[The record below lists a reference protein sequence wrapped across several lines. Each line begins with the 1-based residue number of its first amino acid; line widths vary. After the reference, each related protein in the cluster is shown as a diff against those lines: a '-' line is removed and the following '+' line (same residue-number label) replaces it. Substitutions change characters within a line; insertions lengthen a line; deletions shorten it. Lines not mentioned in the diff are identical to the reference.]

1 MGLALYLEI
10 RWRKRL
16 ATKIVIFAFVLLVIV
31 STPFIPNLL
40 VKSLENRHPVVSVKK
55 LLKAARPVHILI
67 LGGGHTNDELLP
79 ANDQIS
85 NVALGRLVEGIR
97 LHRQIP
103 GSLLITSGYG
113 GREGVT
119 QAQVLLNA
127 AVLIGVEPSEI
138 RMQENPENTWMEATE
153 YRRLFGDTKSLV
165 IVTSAIHMPRAM
177 YLFRK
182 AGLNPMAAPTN
193 HLFKKGKRF
202 NYWFWIPSAG
212 NIEKME
218 AVIHEY
224 VGLLWASIA
233 YP

>member
-1 MGLALYLEI
+1 MGLALYLKI

-16 ATKIVIFAFVLLVIV
+16 STKIVLSGLALLLIS
-31 STPFIPNLL
+31 STPFIPNIL
-40 VKSLENRHPVVSVKK
+40 VKSLENRYPVVSVKNLIK
-55 LLKAARPVHILI
+55 NSQPVHILI
-67 LGGGHTNDELLP
+67 LGGGHTNDDLLP
-79 ANDQIS
+79 ANDQLS
-85 NVALGRLVEGIR
+85 NAALGRLVEGIR
-97 LHRQIP
+97 LQRQIP

-113 GREGVT
+113 GREGIA

-127 AVLIGVEPSEI
+127 AVLLGVEPSEI

-153 YRRLFGDTKSLV
+153 YRRLFGDTMSLV

-202 NYWFWIPSAG
+202 NYLFWIPSAG

-218 AVIHEY
+218 AVMHEY
-224 VGLLWASIA
+224 VGLLCAAIA